1 MNGETVS
8 QPLFHENV
16 GRAKIEGVGLEYITL
31 SLLETN
37 NISVYFKSQGVV
49 VPLCASKLYLNT
61 VTIHRPHILRTW
73 TKLANLEEASQNGE
87 ESGNI

>member
-1 MNGETVS
+1 M
-8 QPLFHENV
+8 

-37 NISVYFKSQGVV
+37 NISVYFKSQE

-61 VTIHRPHILRTW
+61 VTIQRPHILRIQT
-73 TKLANLEEASQNGE
+73 TLANLEEASQNGE